1 MAFRICVGATDISHV
16 IEVAILLAVENVTKR
31 FGGVI
36 ALNKVSFKLQD
47 KSITSI
53 IGPNGAGKT
62 TLFNCISGVYHCDSG
77 KIFFK
82 NNDITK
88 LNSEDVCHL
97 GIGRTYQIP
106 RPFFDL
112 TGMENV
118 LVGILYGRKRKISF
132 KEARREAVRVLEF
145 VGLQEKKGSLVKS
158 YTISDRKM
166 LEIARALATDPEL
179 ILLDEV
185 AAGLNPVETLHAM
198 EVIKRIRDELGVTV
212 LWIEHVMRAVF
223 AIAEHVIVLNFGEKI
238 AEGAPKEIASDE
250 KVIEAYLGKKYLI
263 H

>member
-106 RPFFDL
+106 RPFF
-112 TGMENV
+112 
-118 LVGILYGRKRKISF
+118 
-132 KEARREAVRVLEF
+132 
-145 VGLQEKKGSLVKS
+145 
-158 YTISDRKM
+158 
-166 LEIARALATDPEL
+166 
-179 ILLDEV
+179 
-185 AAGLNPVETLHAM
+185 
-198 EVIKRIRDELGVTV
+198 
-212 LWIEHVMRAVF
+212 
-223 AIAEHVIVLNFGEKI
+223 
-238 AEGAPKEIASDE
+238 
-250 KVIEAYLGKKYLI
+250 
-263 H
+263 